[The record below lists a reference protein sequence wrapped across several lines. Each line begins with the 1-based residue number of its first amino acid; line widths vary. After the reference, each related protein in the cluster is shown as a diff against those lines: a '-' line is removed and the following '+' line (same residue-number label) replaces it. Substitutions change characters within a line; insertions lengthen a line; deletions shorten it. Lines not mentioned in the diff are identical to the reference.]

1 MPANRRKL
9 MTTFAIEVKNQKQ
22 AKALFAF
29 LKTLDSVIV
38 NEVSNFKSPSKK
50 MEELTEERK
59 QELDRRIASLGKEKT
74 YKAKEVLSYA
84 RQRIRTK
91 N

>member
-1 MPANRRKL
+1 

-29 LKTLDSVIV
+29 LKTLDSVKV
-38 NEVSNFKSPSKK
+38 NEIPKSKVSRKK
-50 MEELTEERK
+50 IEYLTEERM

-74 YKAKEVLSYA
+74 YKAKEVISYA

>member
-1 MPANRRKL
+1 
-9 MTTFAIEVKNQKQ
+9 MTTFAIEVTNQKQ

-29 LKTLDSVIV
+29 LKTLDSVKV
-38 NEVSNFKSPSKK
+38 SEVINSKSAHTKI
-50 MEELTEERK
+50 EDLTEERK
-59 QELDRRIASLGKEKT
+59 QELDQRIASLGKEKT

>member
-1 MPANRRKL
+1 
-9 MTTFAIEVKNQKQ
+9 MTTFAIEVTNHKQ

-29 LKTLDSVIV
+29 LKTLDSVKIS
-38 NEVSNFKSPSKK
+38 EVINSKSSNTKI
-50 MEELTEERK
+50 EDLTEERK

-74 YKAKEVLSYA
+74 FKSKEAISYA

-91 N
+91 H

>member
-1 MPANRRKL
+1 

-29 LKTLDSVIV
+29 LKTLDSVKV
-38 NEVSNFKSPSKK
+38 NEVPKSKVSSKK
-50 MEELTEERK
+50 IEDLKEERM

-74 YKAKEVLSYA
+74 YKAKEVISYA

>member
-1 MPANRRKL
+1 
-9 MTTFAIEVKNQKQ
+9 MTTFAIEVTNQKQ

-29 LKTLDSVIV
+29 LKTLDSVKIS
-38 NEVSNFKSPSKK
+38 EVINSKRSNTKI
-50 MEELTEERK
+50 EDLTEERK
-59 QELDRRIASLGKEKT
+59 LELDRRIASLGKEKT
-74 YKAKEVLSYA
+74 YKAKEVISYA

>member
-1 MPANRRKL
+1 

-29 LKTLDSVIV
+29 LKTLDSVKV
-38 NEVSNFKSPSKK
+38 NEIPKSKVSRKK
-50 MEELTEERK
+50 IEDLTEERM

-74 YKAKEVLSYA
+74 YKAKEVISYA

>member
-1 MPANRRKL
+1 

-29 LKTLDSVIV
+29 LKTLDSVKV
-38 NEVSNFKSPSKK
+38 NEIPKSKVSRKK
-50 MEELTEERK
+50 IEDLTEERM

-74 YKAKEVLSYA
+74 YKAKEVISYA
-84 RQRIRTK
+84 RQRIRAK

>member
-1 MPANRRKL
+1 

-29 LKTLDSVIV
+29 LKTLDSVKV
-38 NEVSNFKSPSKK
+38 NEVPKSKVSSKK
-50 MEELTEERK
+50 IEDLTEERM

-74 YKAKEVLSYA
+74 YKAKEVISYA
-84 RQRIRTK
+84 RQRIRAK

>member
-1 MPANRRKL
+1 
-9 MTTFAIEVKNQKQ
+9 MTTFAIEVKDQKQ

-29 LKTLDSVIV
+29 LKTLDSVKISQAPKAKK
-38 NEVSNFKSPSKK
+38 SNKGI
-50 MEELTEERK
+50 EELTEERK
-59 QELDRRIASLGKEKT
+59 KELDRRIASLGKEKT
-74 YKAKEVLSYA
+74 YKAKEVISYA

>member
-1 MPANRRKL
+1 
-9 MTTFAIEVKNQKQ
+9 MTTFAIEVKNHKQ

-29 LKTLDSVIV
+29 LKTLDSVKV
-38 NEVSNFKSPSKK
+38 NEVPKSKVSSKK
-50 MEELTEERK
+50 IEDLTEERM

-74 YKAKEVLSYA
+74 YKAKEVISYA

>member
-1 MPANRRKL
+1 

-29 LKTLDSVIV
+29 LKTLDSVKV
-38 NEVSNFKSPSKK
+38 NEVPKSKVSSKK
-50 MEELTEERK
+50 IEDLTEERM

-74 YKAKEVLSYA
+74 YKAKEVISYA